1 MSFSLLLFVPIALL
15 LYYFIKR
22 QGFEYLSKVWLVGG
36 GIIFYAS
43 QNILYLLF
51 FSIPDFSLYGS
62 SHPLGEISAWLRNPE
77 NKKMLEKFPH
87 LSTVSIM
94 MFSDE

>member
-51 FSIPDFSLYGS
+51 FLFLIFLYMD
-62 SHPLGEISAWLRNPE
+62 LRTHWV
-77 NKKMLEKFPH
+77 KYRH
-87 LSTVSIM
+87 G
-94 MFSDE
+94 

>member
-36 GIIFYAS
+36 GIIFYIIHRLKIK
-43 QNILYLLF
+43 NF
-51 FSIPDFSLYGS
+51 DNFSF
-62 SHPLGEISAWLRNPE
+62 
-77 NKKMLEKFPH
+77 
-87 LSTVSIM
+87 
-94 MFSDE
+94 